1 MLLMVPA
8 VALNVLDVDPAGT
21 VTEPGTVSRL
31 LLLDSR
37 TTEPPAGAACESV
50 RVQVDVTAL
59 PKLAGAQDRELGT
72 TGAVNEKTAVL
83 MTLR

>member
-8 VALNVLDVDPAGT
+8 VALNVLEVDPVAR
-21 VTEPGTVSRL
+21 VTEVGTVSRL
-31 LLLDSR
+31 LLLDR
-37 TTEPPAGAACESV
+37 ATTAPPAGAACDSV
-50 RVQVDVTAL
+50 SVQVDVTAL
-59 PKLAGAQDRELGT
+59 PKVAGAQDRELGT